1 MAIPVERGY
10 DPKGRLK
17 VLDGLLRLALRMM
30 YAAKDTVAVA
40 DRKLFIFIREVNRPR
55 YGFFCGVELVVV
67 VQQRSELLPRSCFF
81 RYFFGPFVGIR
92 CFLHLVYPFF
102 VEVKQP
108 ILVGYR
114 PQCLSDLEVTPCSLQ
129 SSKAWAKNSFS
140 SK

>member
-1 MAIPVERGY
+1 M
-10 DPKGRLK
+10 GRLE

-30 YAAKDTVAVA
+30 YAAKDTVVVA
-40 DRKLFIFIREVNRPR
+40 DRKLFIFVGEVDRPR

-67 VQQRSELLPRSCFF
+67 VQRRRKLLPRSCLF
-81 RYFFGPFVGIR
+81 RCFVELFVNIQ
-92 CFLHLVYPFF
+92 CFLHLLYPFF